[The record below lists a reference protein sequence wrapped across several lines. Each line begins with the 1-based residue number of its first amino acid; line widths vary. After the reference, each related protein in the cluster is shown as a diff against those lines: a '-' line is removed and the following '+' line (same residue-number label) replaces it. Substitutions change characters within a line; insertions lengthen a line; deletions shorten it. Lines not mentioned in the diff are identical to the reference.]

1 MPINHSYW
9 SFMFTNLAAPPAK
22 KTRAP
27 MVFNCDCMFFK
38 SKNKANLYQI
48 KHFTLFKNAVFFI
61 QIRFTKIQKN
71 SSTKDTPLQ
80 ALAFAV
86 KNWN

>member
-38 SKNKANLYQI
+38 AKTKQTFTKTKKN
-48 KHFTLFKNAVFFI
+48 TLFKKVVFFI
-61 QIRFTKIQKN
+61 NILLTNCKKQVHKGF
-71 SSTKDTPLQ
+71 PL
-80 ALAFAV
+80 AGRCIC
-86 KNWN
+86 N